1 VSGFFQSEIDE
12 IKEILNLI
20 KNFIKSNNKSI
31 QITEY
36 YITLGTKTLL
46 EVVEDTLNDPN
57 VDEEQKKEHAEL
69 MKTFLQK
76 LKNLYS
82 TILSS
87 DTSEALKMKER
98 IKDSARVLGFSGNND
113 NDIFSE
119 LENTVNR
126 LDKRE
131 ILL

>member
-1 VSGFFQSEIDE
+1 MSGFFQSEIDE

>member
-57 VDEEQKKEHAEL
+57 VEEEQKEEHAEL
-69 MKTFLQK
+69 MKTFLRK

-126 LDKRE
+126 LDKKE
-131 ILL
+131 IVL

>member
-1 VSGFFQSEIDE
+1 MSGFFQSEIDE

-126 LDKRE
+126 LDKKE
-131 ILL
+131 IVL

>member
-1 VSGFFQSEIDE
+1 MSGFFQSEIDE

-119 LENTVNR
+119 QTR
-126 LDKRE
+126 
-131 ILL
+131 

>member
-1 VSGFFQSEIDE
+1 MSGFFQSEIDE

-57 VDEEQKKEHAEL
+57 VEEEQKEEHAEL
-69 MKTFLQK
+69 MKTFLRK

-126 LDKRE
+126 LDKKE
-131 ILL
+131 IVL

>member
-1 VSGFFQSEIDE
+1 MSGFFQSEIDE

-76 LKNLYS
+76 LKNPL
-82 TILSS
+82 TIESPFYLVCLQYFLI
-87 DTSEALKMKER
+87 LKIYHYHCFQK
-98 IKDSARVLGFSGNND
+98 
-113 NDIFSE
+113 
-119 LENTVNR
+119 
-126 LDKRE
+126 
-131 ILL
+131 ILKLLQNL